1 MFKYGTIPFGN
12 TEEVAMNMKELGEF
26 IAAERKRQGVTQ
38 LQLSQAADVGRRF
51 VVEVESGKATV
62 QAGKLLK
69 VLDTLG
75 VSIVLTT
82 PEGV

>member
-51 VVEVESGKATV
+51 VVEVESGNARV

-75 VSIVLTT
+75 VSIALTT

>member
-1 MFKYGTIPFGN
+1 
-12 TEEVAMNMKELGEF
+12 MNMKELGEF
-26 IAAERKRQGVTQ
+26 IAAERRRQGVTQ

-51 VVEVESGKATV
+51 VVEVEAGKDTV
-62 QAGKLLK
+62 QTGKLLK

-75 VSIVLTT
+75 VSIALTS

>member
-1 MFKYGTIPFGN
+1 
-12 TEEVAMNMKELGEF
+12 MNMKELGEF
-26 IAAERKRQGVTQ
+26 IAAERKRQRVTQ

-51 VVEVESGKATV
+51 VVEAEAGKDTV

-75 VSIVLTT
+75 VSVALTAS
-82 PEGV
+82 EGV

>member
-75 VSIVLTT
+75 VSIALTT

>member
-12 TEEVAMNMKELGEF
+12 TEEIAMNMKELGEF

-62 QAGKLLK
+62 QAGKMLK

-75 VSIVLTT
+75 VSIALTT

>member
-1 MFKYGTIPFGN
+1 MD
-12 TEEVAMNMKELGEF
+12 MKELGEF

-51 VVEVESGKATV
+51 VVDVEAGKETV
-62 QAGKLLK
+62 QTGKLLK

-75 VSIVLTT
+75 VSITLTA
-82 PEGV
+82 PKGV

>member
-1 MFKYGTIPFGN
+1 
-12 TEEVAMNMKELGEF
+12 MNMKELGEF
-26 IAAERKRQGVTQ
+26 IAAERRRQGVTQ

-51 VVEVESGKATV
+51 VVEIEAGKDTV
-62 QAGKLLK
+62 QTGKLLK

-75 VSIVLTT
+75 VSIALTS

>member
-12 TEEVAMNMKELGEF
+12 TEEIAMNMKELGEF

-75 VSIVLTT
+75 VSIALTT
-82 PEGV
+82 QEGV

>member
-12 TEEVAMNMKELGEF
+12 TEEIAMNMKELGEF

>member
-1 MFKYGTIPFGN
+1 
-12 TEEVAMNMKELGEF
+12 MNMKELGEF
-26 IAAERKRQGVTQ
+26 IAAERRRQGVTQ

-51 VVEVESGKATV
+51 VVEAEAGKDTV

-75 VSIVLTT
+75 VLIALTV

>member
-1 MFKYGTIPFGN
+1 MFTYGTIPFGN
-12 TEEVAMNMKELGEF
+12 TEEIAMNMKELGEF